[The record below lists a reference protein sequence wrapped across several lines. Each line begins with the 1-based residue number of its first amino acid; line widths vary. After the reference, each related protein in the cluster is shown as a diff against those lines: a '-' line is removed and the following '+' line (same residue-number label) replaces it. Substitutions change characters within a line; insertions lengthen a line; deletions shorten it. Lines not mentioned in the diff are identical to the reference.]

1 MTIYRCHDGHIS
13 FAKEPL
19 LHCGMKGC
27 ENPVDAV
34 SDADIEWFYRI
45 SPSGLAI
52 NEQDLHMILKDR
64 NMPQDVKERVRE
76 IFPAAQKQEKKKRRF
91 FSLR

>member
-1 MTIYRCHDGHIS
+1 MIYRCSDGHIS

-27 ENPVDAV
+27 ENSADAV
-34 SDADIEWFYRI
+34 STVDIEWFYRI

-64 NMPQDVKERVRE
+64 NMPQDVKDRVRE
-76 IFPAAQKQEKKKRRF
+76 IFPAVPEKKKRF
-91 FSLR
+91 FGLR